1 VEEIVIVSGELINKN
16 SGEIPR
22 KYGLKNEQFVLTKT
36 LNYMKN

>member
-22 KYGLKNEQFVLTKT
+22 KYGVKNEKFALTRT